1 MSVVLILLHVLFFV
15 NQEDKLQEMF
25 AKTDKSEIKSGI
37 ACIRFL
43 LINAARY
50 HTDEATFSAEL
61 QQLGLPKE
69 HSVALCR
76 VYFASNV
83 IKYLEDNNF
92 TGFLNFRH
100 TVFFDTYIRGCTGQE
115 LFTLDSLRNNYFHA
129 DPYTKLLTFFIT

>member
-1 MSVVLILLHVLFFV
+1 MCITFLFA
-15 NQEDKLQEMF
+15 QEDKLQEMF

-37 ACIRFL
+37 ACIRYL
-43 LINAARY
+43 IINAARY

-83 IKYLEDNNF
+83 AKYLQDNNF
-92 TGFLNFRH
+92 TGLIH
-100 TVFFDTYIRGCTGQE
+100 
-115 LFTLDSLRNNYFHA
+115 FH
-129 DPYTKLLTFFIT
+129 L